1 VSSWP
6 GDSIGVVGGGIVGL
20 AIAREISNRYQGVG
34 VTVFEKEDQVAS
46 HQSGHNSGVVHA
58 GVYYQPNS
66 LKGRLCRR
74 GAGLLREYCQERGVR
89 YRELGKLVVASAEKE
104 LSALDDIEKR
114 ALLNG
119 VPGVRR
125 VGSKEME
132 DIEPYVRGVSALYS
146 PSTASVDYRGVCE
159 ALGEEI
165 RGMEGEVRLN
175 TPVTGLRETV
185 TGVEVCSADQRW
197 IFDRVIVCGG
207 LYGDR
212 LARLAGGLGEL
223 RTIPFRGEY
232 YMLRS
237 EVSHRVRG
245 MIYPVPDPR
254 YSFLGI
260 HLTRNIS
267 DEVHV
272 GPNAVFALALEGYR
286 RRDIDFND
294 LRLMLSWPGT
304 WRLVRRNWQHGS
316 SELLSSLSKTLYVR
330 QVRRYLADIETS
342 DLISPSSGVR
352 AQAVDRSGNLVDDFV
367 LQEEGR
373 ILLVRNAPS
382 PAATSSLAIA
392 EYVVSLSSKP

>member
-1 VSSWP
+1 
-6 GDSIGVVGGGIVGL
+6 
-20 AIAREISNRYQGVG
+20 
-34 VTVFEKEDQVAS
+34 
-46 HQSGHNSGVVHA
+46 
-58 GVYYQPNS
+58 
-66 LKGRLCRR
+66 
-74 GAGLLREYCQERGVR
+74 
-89 YRELGKLVVASAEKE
+89 
-104 LSALDDIEKR
+104 
-114 ALLNG
+114 
-119 VPGVRR
+119 
-125 VGSKEME
+125 
-132 DIEPYVRGVSALYS
+132 
-146 PSTASVDYRGVCE
+146 
-159 ALGEEI
+159 
-165 RGMEGEVRLN
+165 
-175 TPVTGLRETV
+175 
-185 TGVEVCSADQRW
+185 
-197 IFDRVIVCGG
+197 
-207 LYGDR
+207 
-212 LARLAGGLGEL
+212 
-223 RTIPFRGEY
+223 
-232 YMLRS
+232 
-237 EVSHRVRG
+237 